1 MTSAAPTAEWRHDL
15 KNQLGIVIGFAEVVL
30 GELDPSSPLRADIEE
45 IHAAAQRA
53 MEMIRALPAAAAE
66 R

>member
-1 MTSAAPTAEWRHDL
+1 MRSVGPNAQWRHDL

-30 GELDPSSPLRADIEE
+30 ADLDPSNPMREDIEE

-53 MEMIRALPAAAAE
+53 MAMIRALPAAAPE
-66 R
+66 P